1 MTTRQHPGV
10 KIMRHYSSYI
20 AITIVLSMALP
31 VLAADKT
38 QAVRMGCG
46 LMTFDTVPGWG
57 LRPDGS
63 SALGPTHG
71 AVVIDKAGN
80 IYTSANKGVV
90 VFSPDGKV
98 IRNYVGEEYSN
109 IHDMEIRE
117 EDGGEFIYAARNAN
131 AEGIKF
137 NAHSGDIV
145 LKLPFPEESGL
156 NLKKFNPTAVTIA
169 PNGDI
174 FLADGYASNHI
185 FKFDKTGKYLMHF
198 GTKGNELKQFNT
210 AHGMTLDTRYDPP
223 RLLVCDRNHKPKG
236 RLLHY
241 SLEGEFMAVVV
252 TGLGM
257 PTSAAVQGDYVSVP
271 DLHGRLVILD
281 KSNTIMAVLGHN
293 ADPAKRANFRIPQ
306 EQWIEG
312 VFSGTHGS
320 YWDKDGNLYV
330 QDWNVS
336 GRIMKLVRVK

>member
-1 MTTRQHPGV
+1 MKLLSLYLFLT
-10 KIMRHYSSYI
+10 IALSS
-20 AITIVLSMALP
+20 LP
-31 VLAADKT
+31 VHAQEKA
-38 QAVRMGCG
+38 QPVRMGGG

-57 LRPDGS
+57 LRPDGT

-80 IYTSANKGVV
+80 IYTSAHKGVV

-98 IRNYVGEEYSN
+98 IQSYEGDKYSH
-109 IHDMEIRE
+109 IHDMEIRAE
-117 EDGGEFIYAARNAN
+117 GDAEFIYGARNN
-131 AEGIKF
+131 SAEGIKF
-137 NAHSGDIV
+137 NAHTGEIV
-145 LKLPFPEESGL
+145 LKLGFPEESGL
-156 NLKKFNPTAVTIA
+156 NLKKFSPTAITVA

-185 FKFDKTGKYLMHF
+185 FKFDKTGKYLKHF
-198 GTKGNELKQFNT
+198 GAPGNDLKQFNT
-210 AHGMTLDTRYDPP
+210 AHGMTLDTRYEPP
-223 RLLVCDRNHKPKG
+223 RLLICDRNHTPKG

-241 SLEGEFMAVVV
+241 DLEGNFIEEVV

-271 DLHGRLVILD
+271 DLHGRVVILD
-281 KSNTIMAVLGHN
+281 KSNTIIAVLGSN
-293 ADPAKRANFRIPQ
+293 PDPAKRANFNVPQ
-306 EQWIEG
+306 DQWIEG

-336 GRIMKLVRVK
+336 GRIVKLVREK